1 MDIGLLILR
10 LIVGAILFVHGMQK
24 ARGWFD
30 GPGLDGAVAMFGKI
44 GQEPPRQ
51 KVRLAIACEV
61 SAAALLVLGLAT
73 PLAAAIA
80 AATMLVAGAALTTLT
95 GKVWITSGGGEYPLV
110 LGALAVVIGFT
121 GPGAYSLDAI
131 SGLDSWTAGHSTVTG
146 ILVAAVALV
155 GASQPIIS
163 TRRILA
169 RRGADTN

>member
-30 GPGLDGAVAMFGKI
+30 GPGIDGAVALFGKI

-61 SAAALLVLGLAT
+61 SAAVLLISGLAT
-73 PLAAAIA
+73 PLAAALT
-80 AATMLVAGAALTTLT
+80 AATMLVAGAALTTLS

-121 GPGAYSLDAI
+121 GPGTYSLDAVT
-131 SGLDSWTAGHSTVTG
+131 GFDSWTAGHSTVTG
-146 ILVAAVALV
+146 ILVAAVAMV